1 MTKVYN
7 KKSQT
12 IKRKLLREKLSP
24 TEIVLWKK
32 LKTKKLN
39 GYKFRRQYSF
49 GRYVVDFYCPALKLA
64 IEIDG
69 LYHKSS
75 NMKEYDLERQLFI
88 ESFGVKFLRF
98 SNEDIFQNLSMVLEK
113 IISKL
118 SPPL

>member
-1 MTKVYN
+1 MTKIYN

-12 IKRKLLREKLSP
+12 TKRKLLRKKLTP
-24 TEIVLWKK
+24 TEIVLWKH

-39 GYKFRRQYSF
+39 GYKFRRQHGF
-49 GRYVVDFYCPALKLA
+49 GRYVVDFYCPDIKLA

-69 LYHKSS
+69 EYHKSLD
-75 NMKEYDLERQLFI
+75 MAEYDPERQIFI

-98 SNEDIFQNLSMVLEK
+98 SNEDILQNLPLVLET
-113 IISKL
+113 IRLKL